1 MTEQPKSLT
10 EEAQSLARVPLF
22 KRLEPHE
29 LEHLA
34 EEVDQVNYQAGATIF
49 HEHDRGDALYIVE
62 EGNVRI
68 WVMDEDVHEVTLA
81 ELKPGD
87 FFGELAV
94 LDRGERSSSATAIT
108 DIHLHRLSSDDFQQF
123 LIDHPDASVDVICEI
138 AARMR
143 QTNLLVTQRAS
154 KNINVEMEQKSTLG
168 QRVADKVAAFGG
180 SWTFIFIYGTSL
192 IAWMVANTFI
202 LYYMG
207 HGENGAQFDP
217 YPYILLNLMLSMTAA
232 LQAPIIMMSQNR
244 AGEKDRL
251 AAEQDFKVNLK
262 SELMLE
268 ELVRRDRE
276 RTLQL
281 DELLRSVEALRT
293 NALGRGE
300 ESSASYERIT
310 IRALLVTTTLG
321 CFASLILTEHVGLVT
336 LPVRVESAQQTS
348 GGHLRCGGLYCCCS
362 LSSAQS
368 PAPSQLRQTLRSWT

>member
-1 MTEQPKSLT
+1 MAADMNNLS

-34 EEVDQVNYQAGATIF
+34 EEVDQVNYQAGETIF
-49 HEHDRGDALYIVE
+49 HEHDHGDALYILE
-62 EGNVRI
+62 EGTVRI
-68 WVMDEDVHEVTLA
+68 WIMDEDVHEVTLA

-123 LIDHPDASVDVICEI
+123 LIDHPDASIDVICEI

-143 QTNLLVTQRAS
+143 QTNLLVTQRAAR
-154 KNINVEMEQKSTLG
+154 NINVEMEEKSTIG
-168 QRVADKVAAFGG
+168 QRIADKVASFGG
-180 SWTFIFIYGTSL
+180 SWTFIIIYLSFL
-192 IAWMVANTFI
+192 VSWMAFNTFV
-202 LYYMG
+202 LVRYG
-207 HGENGAQFDP
+207 HGDNGAQFDP

-244 AGEKDRL
+244 AAEKDRL

-268 ELVRRDRE
+268 ELIRKQRE
-276 RTLQL
+276 RDAQM
-281 DELLRSVEALRT
+281 
-293 NALGRGE
+293 E
-300 ESSASYERIT
+300 EVN
-310 IRALLVTTTLG
+310 RALAALKRDKPT
-321 CFASLILTEHVGLVT
+321 H
-336 LPVRVESAQQTS
+336 
-348 GGHLRCGGLYCCCS
+348 
-362 LSSAQS
+362 
-368 PAPSQLRQTLRSWT
+368 